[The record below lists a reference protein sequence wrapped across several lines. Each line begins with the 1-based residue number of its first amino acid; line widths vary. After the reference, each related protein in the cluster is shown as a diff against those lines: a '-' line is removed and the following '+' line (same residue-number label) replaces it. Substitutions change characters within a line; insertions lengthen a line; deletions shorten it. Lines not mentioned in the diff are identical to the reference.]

1 MKKVCVGKSN
11 VRDTRDITNI
21 IKNYIKEDNDI
32 SKANRSYGYHGNH
45 NSCCYHDEPF
55 YIVDLDKVEDQ
66 FNRWV
71 EYLPNIQPYFAVKS
85 NPDNNIINLLAK
97 LGCCFDCASK
107 NELKN
112 VLSIVHNPDKIIFA
126 NPCKVSSHLM
136 YARDNNIAM
145 MTFDSMEELEKIY
158 NIYPEAHIL
167 LRICVDD
174 TNSMCKFNSKFGCP
188 QNNILKIFERVKKLH
203 MNLVGF
209 SFHVGSG
216 CSDARSFYKA
226 IEDCAITYKASQ
238 EYGFNISIIDI
249 GGGFPGVDKNI
260 KFSDICDNINMAI
273 ADFFLYETS
282 NNIIRFIAE
291 PGRYFTEATHTLVIN
306 VIAKK
311 KEDGVIKYY
320 LSDGIYGSFNCINY
334 DHQKPE
340 LIPLLSRYEDDPKYN
355 STFFG
360 PTCDSLD
367 CIYKDVPYYELNV
380 GEWLYIND
388 FGSYTISPSSSF
400 NGFSVTN
407 KKYIHTYA
415 THTTN
420 ATLP

>member
-32 SKANRSYGYHGNH
+32 SKANRSYGYHGNN

-136 YARDNNIAM
+136 YARDNNITM

-188 QNNILKIFERVKKLH
+188 QNNILKIFERVKKLR

-226 IEDCAITYKASQ
+226 IEDCAVTYKASQ

-291 PGRYFTEATHTLVIN
+291 PGRYFTEATHTLIIN

-407 KKYIHTYA
+407 KKYIHT
-415 THTTN
+415 HTTN